1 MGPVVSSQTTMM
13 HGLVLA
19 LMLVVSASGLPNLL
33 IKKIVVQVGPDGT
46 DDDVTM
52 KICDKSKCCTTKTL
66 SHTLSSEWVKNKQ
79 ETWDGR
85 KLGNCSDILF
95 ESGASQLDVTVNKG
109 TKKKDALDITSVTL
123 EGSPASDKKQIKKF
137 QCGSFKFGGTD
148 SLKTSKCQGAGQ
160 TPTRAPSKVKDIPIQ
175 ISRENYKINNV
186 IVQMGD
192 DVTNDDVSMKICYA
206 ESNTKC
212 CDTGKLSGLLS
223 DDWSKNDKET
233 WKNKDLGPCKTKPF
247 NACRGFDVAVKK
259 KSGKDSLKVKDIT
272 LELVDTKDAKTT
284 QKFVCSN
291 YNVGATDT
299 VKRNT
304 CVLKT
309 NLNCPQSSS
318 ITTKRTT
325 VKPKTTTRPPFRS
338 GGGK

>member
-1 MGPVVSSQTTMM
+1 MM

-19 LMLVVSASGLPNLL
+19 LMLAVSVSGLPNLL

-192 DVTNDDVSMKICYA
+192 DGTNDDVSMKICYA
-206 ESNTKC
+206 KSNTKC

-233 WKNKDLGPCKTKPF
+233 WKNKDLGGCKTV
-247 NACRGFDVAVKK
+247 NWDACKGLDVSITKK
-259 KSGKDSLKVKDIT
+259 AGKDSLKVKSIT
-272 LELVDTKDAKTT
+272 VELADKDGDKTVPVE
-284 QKFVCSN
+284 KFVCSN
-291 YNVGATDT
+291 YTLAAPTLT
-299 VKRNT
+299 KKNT
-304 CVLKT
+304 CNPSSRST
-309 NLNCPQSSS
+309 PSCPR
-318 ITTKRTT
+318 TATTT
-325 VKPKTTTRPPFRS
+325 VRPIF
-338 GGGK
+338 G

>member
-1 MGPVVSSQTTMM
+1 
-13 HGLVLA
+13 LY
-19 LMLVVSASGLPNLL
+19 
-33 IKKIVVQVGPDGT
+33 
-46 DDDVTM
+46 
-52 KICDKSKCCTTKTL
+52 
-66 SHTLSSEWVKNKQ
+66 
-79 ETWDGR
+79 
-85 KLGNCSDILF
+85 
-95 ESGASQLDVTVNKG
+95 
-109 TKKKDALDITSVTL
+109 
-123 EGSPASDKKQIKKF
+123 
-137 QCGSFKFGGTD
+137 
-148 SLKTSKCQGAGQ
+148 
-160 TPTRAPSKVKDIPIQ
+160 
-175 ISRENYKINNV
+175 YKINNV
-186 IVQMGD
+186 VVQMGD
-192 DVTNDDVSMKICYA
+192 DGTNDEISLEICNA
-206 ESNTKC
+206 KSALTC

-272 LELVDTKDAKTT
+272 LELVDTKDAKIS

-309 NLNCPQSSS
+309 NLNCPQASS
-318 ITTKRTT
+318 ITTRRTT
-325 VKPKTTTRPPFRS
+325 VKPKSTTRPPFRS